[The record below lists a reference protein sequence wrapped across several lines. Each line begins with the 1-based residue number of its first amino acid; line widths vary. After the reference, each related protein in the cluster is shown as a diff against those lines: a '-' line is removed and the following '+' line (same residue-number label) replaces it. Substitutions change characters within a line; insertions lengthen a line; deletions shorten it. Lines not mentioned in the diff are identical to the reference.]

1 MSWDLDRVDTTAPKP
16 FEGFGSGERVTP
28 LPQSFWLELLP
39 GMTDPAELVV
49 TLYALDALSR
59 VRRFPR
65 RLALAELRNTRA
77 LIEALDSLCPERE
90 LEQAFNDGLSGAMQ
104 RGSLLCERIQQAPD
118 DPQSGWSDWI
128 AVNDPDGRRAMAFAP
143 ALPASVPTPRAA
155 QPRGGGIIQ
164 LWQDAFGTG
173 LTPLLRDELLEA
185 ESRYP
190 YDWLRD
196 AFTEAA
202 AQHVRSWRYVQRILE
217 RWQEEGRDETN
228 RTTGGR
234 SGPRLDESRYRHLI
248 RE

>member
-1 MSWDLDRVDTTAPKP
+1 MSRELNHGDGSAADR
-16 FEGFGSGERVTP
+16 FEGFAPGERVTP
-28 LPQSFWLELLP
+28 IPQSFWLELLP
-39 GMTDPAELVV
+39 RMNDPAELAV
-49 TLYALDALSR
+49 TLYALDGLSR

-65 RLALAELRNTRA
+65 RLALTELRNARP

-90 LEQAFNDGLSGAMQ
+90 LEQAFNDGLSAAVE
-104 RGSLLCERIQQAPD
+104 RGSLLCERIQSNAHS
-118 DPQSGWSDWI
+118 PQVGWSDWI
-128 AVNDPDGRRAMAFAP
+128 ALNDVDGRRAMAFAP
-143 ALPASVPTPRAA
+143 SLPAAAASLQPA
-155 QPRGGGIIQ
+155 QPRGGGIVQ

-185 ESRYP
+185 EARYP

-217 RWQEEGRDETN
+217 RWQEEGRDETT
-228 RTTGGR
+228 RTAGGG
-234 SGPRLDESRYRHLI
+234 SGSRMDESRYRHLI

>member
-1 MSWDLDRVDTTAPKP
+1 MSQPPDRADEAALKL
-16 FEGFGSGERVTP
+16 FEGFAPGERVTP
-28 LPQSFWLELLP
+28 IPQSFWLELLP

-49 TLYALDALSR
+49 TLYAFDALAR

-65 RLALAELRNTRA
+65 RLALSELRNTRP
-77 LIEALDSLCPERE
+77 LIETLDSLCPERE
-90 LEQAFNDGLSGAMQ
+90 LEQAFNDGLEAAVR
-104 RGSLLCERIQQAPD
+104 RGSLLCERIQQAANAPHV
-118 DPQSGWSDWI
+118 GWSDWI
-128 AVNDPDGRRAMAFAP
+128 ALNDVDGRRALAFAP
-143 ALPASVPTPRAA
+143 SLPATMTTPQPS
-155 QPRGGGIIQ
+155 QPRGGGIVQ

-217 RWQEEGRDETN
+217 RWQEEGRDETTW
-228 RTTGGR
+228 TTGGR
-234 SGPRLDESRYRHLI
+234 SGPRMDESRYRHLI

>member
-1 MSWDLDRVDTTAPKP
+1 MSRDPGYADESAPER
-16 FEGFGSGERVTP
+16 FEGFAPGERVTP
-28 LPQSFWLELLP
+28 LPQAFWLELLP
-39 GMTDPAELVV
+39 RMTDPAELLV
-49 TLYALDALSR
+49 TLYALDGLAR

-65 RLALAELRNTRA
+65 RLARSALRNTRA

-90 LEQAFNDGLSGAMQ
+90 LEQAFEDGLAAAVQ
-104 RGSLLCERIQQAPD
+104 RGSLLCERIQSDAD
-118 DPQSGWSDWI
+118 SPQVGWSDWI
-128 AVNDPDGRRAMAFAP
+128 ALNDADGRRAMAYAP
-143 ALPASVPTPRAA
+143 SIPVPATTPQPA
-155 QPRGGGIIQ
+155 QPRGGGIVQ

-217 RWQEEGRDETN
+217 RWQEEGRDETT

-234 SGPRLDESRYRHLI
+234 SGSRLDESRYRHLI